1 MADAAGYAQ
10 ERFHLLFFISLEE
23 SSFLQNINFI
33 FYFQCISIDSFREC
47 HKKQFHYYLFTDDEE
62 TGSIPS
68 PVKLLPRNRHRSREV
83 VGPASQP
90 DADPPPSEAVL
101 RHPAKKFPNTWVFLS
116 FACSHCLF
124 QPKRARVQG
133 QNRFIMEYIM
143 SKVLI
148 VYGSTTGNTEAL
160 AEILGRLIQEAG
172 HETTLLNAA
181 DASAPGLC
189 DGWDMI
195 LFGCSA
201 WGDDEIILQDDFD
214 ALFQQFDLINAKGHK
229 VACFATGDSNFTY
242 FCGAVDVIEAALERL
257 GADVVV
263 EGLKIDGQ
271 AQSDQPE
278 IQEWTKA
285 VIETL

>member
-1 MADAAGYAQ
+1 M
-10 ERFHLLFFISLEE
+10 
-23 SSFLQNINFI
+23 
-33 FYFQCISIDSFREC
+33 
-47 HKKQFHYYLFTDDEE
+47 DDEE

-90 DADPPPSEAVL
+90 DADPPPRKQSFGI
-101 RHPAKKFPNTWVFLS
+101 RQRNFPIENETFLI
-116 FACSHCLF
+116 FVCSHCLF
-124 QPKRARVQG
+124 RPKRASVQG
-133 QNRFIMEYIM
+133 QNRFIMECIM

-160 AEILGRLIQEAG
+160 AEILGRLLNEAG

-257 GADVVV
+257 GADVIV

-278 IQEWTKA
+278 IREWTKA
-285 VIETL
+285 VLEAL

>member
-1 MADAAGYAQ
+1 
-10 ERFHLLFFISLEE
+10 
-23 SSFLQNINFI
+23 
-33 FYFQCISIDSFREC
+33 
-47 HKKQFHYYLFTDDEE
+47 
-62 TGSIPS
+62 
-68 PVKLLPRNRHRSREV
+68 
-83 VGPASQP
+83 
-90 DADPPPSEAVL
+90 
-101 RHPAKKFPNTWVFLS
+101 
-116 FACSHCLF
+116 
-124 QPKRARVQG
+124 
-133 QNRFIMEYIM
+133 MEYIM

-229 VACFATGDSNFTY
+229 GACFATGDSNFTY

>member
-1 MADAAGYAQ
+1 M
-10 ERFHLLFFISLEE
+10 
-23 SSFLQNINFI
+23 
-33 FYFQCISIDSFREC
+33 
-47 HKKQFHYYLFTDDEE
+47 DDEE

-116 FACSHCLF
+116 FASSHCLF

>member
-1 MADAAGYAQ
+1 
-10 ERFHLLFFISLEE
+10 
-23 SSFLQNINFI
+23 
-33 FYFQCISIDSFREC
+33 
-47 HKKQFHYYLFTDDEE
+47 
-62 TGSIPS
+62 
-68 PVKLLPRNRHRSREV
+68 
-83 VGPASQP
+83 
-90 DADPPPSEAVL
+90 
-101 RHPAKKFPNTWVFLS
+101 
-116 FACSHCLF
+116 
-124 QPKRARVQG
+124 
-133 QNRFIMEYIM
+133 M

-285 VIETL
+285 VIETLPYEHNGSEPSRPLRPNLLLAPRFDRRTGAILFPVMRFLR

>member
-1 MADAAGYAQ
+1 MGRRGNRQ
-10 ERFHLLFFISLEE
+10 CPV
-23 SSFLQNINFI
+23 SSQTVA
-33 FYFQCISIDSFREC
+33 E
-47 HKKQFHYYLFTDDEE
+47 
-62 TGSIPS
+62 
-68 PVKLLPRNRHRSREV
+68 KLHRSREA

-90 DADPPPSEAVL
+90 DADPRKQSFGIRQRNFLIHGCFSASRVL
-101 RHPAKKFPNTWVFLS
+101 IAFSSQKE
-116 FACSHCLF
+116 
-124 QPKRARVQG
+124 RVCKDK
-133 QNRFIMEYIM
+133 NRFIMEYIM

>member
-47 HKKQFHYYLFTDDEE
+47 HKKQKLYLKKNFNFIIIFLRTTRKQAVSRLQSNCCREIGTE
-62 TGSIPS
+62 AGKWLARLPS
-68 PVKLLPRNRHRSREV
+68 RMPI
-83 VGPASQP
+83 
-90 DADPPPSEAVL
+90 PPSEAVL

-189 DGWDMI
+189 DGW
-195 LFGCSA
+195 
-201 WGDDEIILQDDFD
+201 
-214 ALFQQFDLINAKGHK
+214 
-229 VACFATGDSNFTY
+229 
-242 FCGAVDVIEAALERL
+242 VIEAALERL

>member
-1 MADAAGYAQ
+1 
-10 ERFHLLFFISLEE
+10 
-23 SSFLQNINFI
+23 
-33 FYFQCISIDSFREC
+33 
-47 HKKQFHYYLFTDDEE
+47 
-62 TGSIPS
+62 
-68 PVKLLPRNRHRSREV
+68 
-83 VGPASQP
+83 
-90 DADPPPSEAVL
+90 
-101 RHPAKKFPNTWVFLS
+101 
-116 FACSHCLF
+116 
-124 QPKRARVQG
+124 
-133 QNRFIMEYIM
+133 MEYIM

-229 VACFATGDSNFTY
+229 VACFATGDSNF
-242 FCGAVDVIEAALERL
+242 
-257 GADVVV
+257 
-263 EGLKIDGQ
+263 KIGR
-271 AQSDQPE
+271 AH
-278 IQEWTKA
+278 
-285 VIETL
+285 V

>member
-1 MADAAGYAQ
+1 M
-10 ERFHLLFFISLEE
+10 
-23 SSFLQNINFI
+23 
-33 FYFQCISIDSFREC
+33 
-47 HKKQFHYYLFTDDEE
+47 DDEE
-62 TGSIPS
+62 TGSVPS

-90 DADPPPSEAVL
+90 DADPPPRKQSFGIRQRNFLIHGCFSASRVL
-101 RHPAKKFPNTWVFLS
+101 IAFSSQKE
-116 FACSHCLF
+116 
-124 QPKRARVQG
+124 RVCKDK
-133 QNRFIMEYIM
+133 NRFIMEYIM

>member
-1 MADAAGYAQ
+1 M
-10 ERFHLLFFISLEE
+10 
-23 SSFLQNINFI
+23 
-33 FYFQCISIDSFREC
+33 
-47 HKKQFHYYLFTDDEE
+47 DDEE
-62 TGSIPS
+62 TGSVPS
-68 PVKLLPRNRHRSREV
+68 PVKLLPRNRYRSREV